1 MKLFSFCSK
10 AGIIDLG
17 NDTIYIEPLLNT
29 SLVVH
34 RGWTR
39 PGRPHLLYRK
49 SVLERKEQ
57 HNLEFDELKME
68 NFPTGLKG
76 WLALETLLVQTCEQ

>member
-1 MKLFSFCSK
+1 MKLFLFCSK

-17 NDTIYIEPLLNT
+17 NDTIYIEPVLNS
-29 SLVVH
+29 SLIFH

-57 HNLEFDELKME
+57 HNLQYDELNME
-68 NFPTGLKG
+68 DFPTGLKG
-76 WLALETLLVQTCEQ
+76 LLNFLVQTFEQ